1 MNYEEILNLLQ
12 NNDCEVTFT
21 KVDGSVRV
29 MPCTLRADALP
40 PQKEKLTEAKPK
52 AKNNS
57 VISAYCFDKGEWR
70 SFKVA
75 NVVNVRV
82 VAND

>member
-1 MNYEEILNLLQ
+1 MSYEEILELLS

-40 PQKEKLTEAKPK
+40 PQKEKLTDDKPK
-52 AKNNS
+52 AKNTS
-57 VISAYCFDKGEWR
+57 VISAWCLDKGEWR
-70 SFKVA
+70 AFKVA
-75 NVVNVRV
+75 NVMNVRV